1 MIANRIRELGGIYAV
16 AVYAHA
22 VMSNHLYADSERA
35 VLQARLNTRK
45 GATDEKFRIGIILA
59 FASGESSRV
68 IAECMQTTAQTLSKG
83 LGALRRSDLRDWVM
97 PHARAVG
104 AA

>member
-45 GATDEKFRIGIILA
+45 GATHEKFRIGMNRPGFPGGSFL
-59 FASGESSRV
+59 
-68 IAECMQTTAQTLSKG
+68 
-83 LGALRRSDLRDWVM
+83 
-97 PHARAVG
+97 
-104 AA
+104 